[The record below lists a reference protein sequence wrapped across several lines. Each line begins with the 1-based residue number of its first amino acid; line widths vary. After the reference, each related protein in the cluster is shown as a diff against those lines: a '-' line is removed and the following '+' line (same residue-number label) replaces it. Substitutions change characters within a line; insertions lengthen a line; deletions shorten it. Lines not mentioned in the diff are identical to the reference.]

1 MEEELKCPLCLDF
14 FKSPV
19 RITNC
24 GHNYCQGCL
33 EVMTTV
39 PWLCPECRTEQQQ
52 TPEQLARNFFLE
64 KTVEN
69 FIASRKNICASHGLP
84 KKLRKYFSLCKSRFR
99 VSKLIFVF
107 KTVWNMIEIFVSNAF
122 MSECATVNQLIIVIP
137 WIWLTSKLL
146 SMIDWRN

>member
-33 EVMTTV
+33 KVMTTV

-84 KKLRKYFSLCKSRFR
+84 KKLRKYFSLWKLRIR